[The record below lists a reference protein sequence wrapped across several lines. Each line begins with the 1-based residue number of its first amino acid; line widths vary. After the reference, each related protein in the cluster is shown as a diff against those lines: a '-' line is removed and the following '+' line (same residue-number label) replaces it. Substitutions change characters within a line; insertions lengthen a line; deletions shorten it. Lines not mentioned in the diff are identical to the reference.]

1 MKELNN
7 HDEIFVSEDW
17 LQMKQGKKLIDKLL
31 NAAVVQVEDQIGESH
46 GIEYKDF
53 AEKDW
58 ERKNF
63 LQKQVDKN
71 QQGSLHKSNNVFK
84 CADID
89 SWQSRRSNKIEEI
102 VSI

>member
-53 AEKDW
+53 AEKD
-58 ERKNF
+58 
-63 LQKQVDKN
+63 
-71 QQGSLHKSNNVFK
+71 
-84 CADID
+84 
-89 SWQSRRSNKIEEI
+89 
-102 VSI
+102 

>member
-1 MKELNN
+1 MKKTWCLKLTGVVRVRVCEKGVAECEVVNQSHVLEPVCLENSWMKELNN

-53 AEKDW
+53 AEKD
-58 ERKNF
+58 
-63 LQKQVDKN
+63 
-71 QQGSLHKSNNVFK
+71 
-84 CADID
+84 
-89 SWQSRRSNKIEEI
+89 
-102 VSI
+102 